1 MKKIIFI
8 FVMILQSIPCFAENS
23 QILKCRVENSEW
35 RALFLLDAVGAGF
48 LKFKRI
54 GQERNY
60 TCGLKLEYINDG
72 QRNVVPEITVE
83 FTRGSC
89 DPELGTL
96 DQEILKSL
104 TLFVNLNNKEK
115 PVGRVQWLK
124 RRQPESCVVE
134 KISMFDIQMNA
145 KKWVEGK
152 WGRSTASDPKKA
164 PKEKVKSGKTGGG
177 YRKK

>member
-1 MKKIIFI
+1 MKIKIAMLI
-8 FVMILQSIPCFAENS
+8 ILSSIPCFAENS
-23 QILKCRVENSEW
+23 QILKCRVDNQEW
-35 RALFLLDAVGAGF
+35 KAVFLLDTIGAGF
-48 LKFKRI
+48 LKLKKT
-54 GQERNY
+54 GEDLNY
-60 TCGLKLEYINDG
+60 TCGLKLEYISDG

-89 DPELGTL
+89 DPELGAF

-124 RRQPESCVVE
+124 RKQPENCIVE

-145 KKWVEGK
+145 KKWAEGK

-164 PKEKVKSGKTGGG
+164 PKNK
-177 YRKK
+177 